1 MSLTATLPSVADLL
15 SMGLDEFSPPV
26 LFSSIL
32 GTALL
37 SPALL
42 LAALSW
48 VVGSGAL
55 MEAIA
60 VRSNAAES
68 RAK

>member
-1 MSLTATLPSVADLL
+1 
-15 SMGLDEFSPPV
+15 MGLDEFSPPV

-37 SPALL
+37 PPALL

-48 VVGSGAL
+48 VAGSGAV

-60 VRSNAAES
+60 VRSNTAE
-68 RAK
+68 KQGEIEHQ